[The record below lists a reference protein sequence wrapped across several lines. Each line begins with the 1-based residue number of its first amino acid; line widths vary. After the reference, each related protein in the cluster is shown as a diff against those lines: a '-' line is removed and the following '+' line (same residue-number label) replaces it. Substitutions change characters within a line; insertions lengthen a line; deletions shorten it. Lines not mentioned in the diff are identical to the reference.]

1 MKTRTL
7 IILFIIE
14 SVVMVRLFM
23 WTFGEGKDGNNK
35 TELLREISPDG
46 DYVLLIE
53 ELGKPVLY
61 SKYYASD
68 RIKVTLYENNSHENY
83 CESFRV
89 EISTCGD
96 TAQYEIEWLEDGVK
110 IVLSGFESDYYYIL
124 PFKTS
129 EDITG
134 NGGRV

>member
-23 WTFGEGKDGNNK
+23 WTFGEGTDGNNK

-68 RIKVTLYENNSHENY
+68 RIKVTLYQNNSHENY

-89 EISTCGD
+89 EISTRGD
-96 TAQYEIEWLEDGVK
+96 TAQYEIEWMEDGVR
-110 IVLSGFESDYYYIL
+110 IVFSGWESDYCYIL
-124 PFKTS
+124 PFKAS
-129 EDITG
+129 ENITG